1 MESTLLPV
9 EDSEEII
16 FAPTTKALRFYRS
29 YFRKEL
35 ADVLFV
41 GVNDPVDPDSLI
53 QAFSNDK
60 LEVKLEETKSD
71 DAFVEGAFDK
81 YKRA

>member
-1 MESTLLPV
+1 MEQTLVP
-9 EDSEEII
+9 DKASSELI

-41 GVNDPVDPDSLI
+41 GVNDPENLESLL
-53 QAFSNDK
+53 QAFS
-60 LEVKLEETKSD
+60 
-71 DAFVEGAFDK
+71 
-81 YKRA
+81 